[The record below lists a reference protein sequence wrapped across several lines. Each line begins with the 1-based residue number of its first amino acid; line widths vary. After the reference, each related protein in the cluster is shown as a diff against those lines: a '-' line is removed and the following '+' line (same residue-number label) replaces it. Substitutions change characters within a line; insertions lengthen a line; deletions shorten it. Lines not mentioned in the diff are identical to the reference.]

1 MDHKPIERQVES
13 REFKQ
18 MDDIPPSVIRYMYF
32 VRTYISH
39 RWFFLSSNSD

>member
-32 VRTYISH
+32 VRTYITN
-39 RWFFLSSNSD
+39 RKYYYKTN